1 MRKLILIAAMVLASA
16 TAQAGQSRSLT
27 TAQADQPAATQAKPT
42 ETTKAAD
49 VVTPAAPAETPKF
62 VERPAVVDTT
72 TTTPAQPKANSAKPA
87 AQTAKSDKPRHKNQW
102 TQGRIIGELHRY
114 GIYW

>member
-1 MRKLILIAAMVLASA
+1 MRKLVLIAAMVLASA

-27 TAQADQPAATQAKPT
+27 TAQADPPAVTQAKPT

-49 VVTPAAPAETPKF
+49 VVTPAAPAETPTF
-62 VERPAVVDTT
+62 VERPAAVDTA
-72 TTTPAQPKANSAKPA
+72 TTPLAQPKADNAKPP
-87 AQTAKSDKPRHKNQW
+87 AQTAKSDKPRHKRYW
-102 TQGRIIGELHRY
+102 TQARIIGELHRY